1 MRVVRQFL
9 LFGIILLG
17 LNSILF
23 LVYYDLYYK
32 SYLDKAPTGNGFT
45 TLVLSDSHG
54 LALGQLLEDEGI
66 WNFSAE
72 SDNYQDMRRK
82 LVYVHKQNPGL
93 KTVLLTVDDHTLSVY
108 REQMNNEDRSVVFS
122 SFSDEWTR
130 NSSFGGT
137 FSGYGISWL
146 RYYLLIL
153 NPKSSGLI
161 KRFASGKAQIFLKLR
176 KENTSPEMPWCMNK
190 DSTLLARSRSESQ
203 FPDHVTS
210 IKMQEEVK
218 WIIAY
223 CRQNNLQL
231 MGIKF
236 PLTPMYDRFT
246 AGKSYKADSCFVAE
260 NIPVL
265 DYRQKF
271 QNENHC
277 LFKDQDHL
285 NAEGG
290 FWFARELKHDLLEIR
305 K

>member
-54 LALGQLLEDEGI
+54 LALGQLLEDDGI

-146 RYYLLIL
+146 R
-153 NPKSSGLI
+153 
-161 KRFASGKAQIFLKLR
+161 
-176 KENTSPEMPWCMNK
+176 
-190 DSTLLARSRSESQ
+190 
-203 FPDHVTS
+203 
-210 IKMQEEVK
+210 
-218 WIIAY
+218 
-223 CRQNNLQL
+223 
-231 MGIKF
+231 
-236 PLTPMYDRFT
+236 
-246 AGKSYKADSCFVAE
+246 
-260 NIPVL
+260 
-265 DYRQKF
+265 
-271 QNENHC
+271 
-277 LFKDQDHL
+277 
-285 NAEGG
+285 
-290 FWFARELKHDLLEIR
+290 
-305 K
+305 